1 MVNMRFPPASL
12 GLCALALL
20 AACDVPTAAPKW
32 DTKWDVPSKS
42 TTISVATLLP
52 SGVSVTSDNS
62 AFNVTVPAVNITRVL
77 GDDCASCLA
86 GDGTTMAKP
95 QFQSLGNAT
104 ATLPANVVTASTV
117 RDTLVV
123 TVNNGYNFDPL
134 RPSATARGYLKIT
147 VTSGIASAARDSID
161 GADIAMPAGGVL
173 VRRIPLTGMVNGA
186 QGILVS
192 TKIYSPAGDNVLMDA
207 KRTVSFVA
215 SVGSFLASSAAVNVS
230 NQPISA
236 AATTL
241 DLTSISSGITDRLN
255 GGSLVMSVTNPF
267 NVGGTLSVKLSGSGV
282 SIVKPLTLA
291 GNSTAAASTINFTT
305 AELQSLFGKL
315 INLTIDGSVNETG
328 TSVSVQPNQT
338 VTIGTRIIVDVNAGS
353 TK

>member
-1 MVNMRFPPASL
+1 MRFARAGL

-20 AACDVPTAAPKW
+20 AACDVPTSAPKW

-104 ATLPANVVTASTV
+104 ATLPANVVSASTV
-117 RDTLVV
+117 RDTVVV

-147 VTSGIASAARDSID
+147 VTSGVATAAVDSVD
-161 GADIAMPAGGVL
+161 GADIAMPAGGIL
-173 VRRIPLTGMVNGA
+173 VRRIPLTGIVNGA

-215 SVGSFLASSAAVNVS
+215 SVGSFLASSAAVNVT

-236 AATTL
+236 GATTL
-241 DLTSISSGITDRLN
+241 DLTSMGSGISDRLM
-255 GGSLVMSVTNPF
+255 GGSLIVSVTNPF
-267 NVGGTLSVKLSGSGV
+267 NVGGTLNVKLSGPGV
-282 SIVKPLTLA
+282 NIVKPLTLA
-291 GNSTAAASTINFTT
+291 GNSAAAASTLDFSA
-305 AELQSLFGKL
+305 AEIQSLFGKL
-315 INLTIDGSVNETG
+315 INLTMDGSVNETG
-328 TSVSVQPNQT
+328 TSVAVQPNQT
-338 VTIGTRIIVDVNAGS
+338 VTIGTRLIVVATAGS